1 MAEGRRYSF
10 DDAKARRA
18 RELEDE
24 LSVQRQVIR
33 GEARQQIADIQRV
46 GTEARNGLD
55 HAAAERTNGVHWG
68 ATEEWEELDKTV
80 SERSAE
86 LERTGEQQKVALDEA
101 MQAKAT
107 ELGGIASGQAEAIE
121 RASTRGGG

>member
-24 LSVQRQVIR
+24 LSEQRQLIR
-33 GEARQQIADIQRV
+33 GGARQQIADIQRV

-55 HAAAERTNGVHWG
+55 HSAAGRTNGIHWG
-68 ATEEWEELDKTV
+68 PTEGWEEPDKTV

-86 LERTGEQQKVALDEA
+86 LGRI
-101 MQAKAT
+101 QADYAARRRLL
-107 ELGGIASGQAEAIE
+107 EGGRQVEILTRRIAAGILEVIDGQ
-121 RASTRGGG
+121 